1 MMSRGYLSGRAFAVL
16 AVSAASVFYFFLQT
30 GYAQQPET
38 KGKDAI
44 RSGSEPFSIKL
55 KQESLKSADGQL
67 YAHIAFLFMDNP
79 HFINLINPGSV
90 SELTDLSDNY
100 KQLVYDHYLNSIKNT
115 PNYSLA
121 YSVGKVYSDYRNIP
135 EKEIQR
141 LEKELETK
149 NIVIK
154 VAPPEKPSPADPE
167 PKGSPSLHY
176 CIFGE
181 KIPLTI
187 THPLFDY
194 KDPLFYV
201 HPFVV
206 YDEFST
212 SNSTAYND
220 MVYIDLN
227 EVENDYRIAAAVLQN
242 RKTPPSA
249 LFVGAPVDEDIK
261 ACLKNAFRNIHDVKP
276 EIWRMFVIHEMTH
289 KILNVRYRNFEQVR
303 GEETALSSTVYDNPR
318 LGLAVMYSYLSYQA
332 LSPHRIAA
340 HNFLSFFAGEKNDS
354 GFTEDYS
361 KIRKL
366 SDAEIKSI
374 SKKHFENL
382 KKTLPQKK

>member
-1 MMSRGYLSGRAFAVL
+1 MKSRGIFSGRAFTAVV
-16 AVSAASVFYFFLQT
+16 VSAAGIFCLSLQA

-38 KGKDAI
+38 KGKEAI

-55 KQESLKSADGQL
+55 KQESLKSDNGRL

-79 HFINLINPGSV
+79 HFINLIKPGSV
-90 SELTDLSDNY
+90 SEPADLNDSY
-100 KQLVYDHYLNSIKNT
+100 KLSIYENYLNSTKNT

-135 EKEIQR
+135 EKEILK

-167 PKGSPSLHY
+167 PKGTPSLQY

-181 KIPLTI
+181 KIPLAI
-187 THPLFDY
+187 THPLFDF

-242 RKTPPSA
+242 RKTPPSS

-261 ACLKNAFRNIHDVKP
+261 ACLKNAFKNIHDVKP

-374 SKKHFENL
+374 TKKHFDRL
-382 KKTLPQKK
+382 MRTLAPQK